1 MFLQGLSVGVDAT
14 IMNSYMGRVLN
25 RIKEAYERQ
34 DFDEARKQQVIIIL
48 HTTKIYENLA
58 LQFTLALFFKLF

>member
-34 DFDEARKQQVIIIL
+34 DFDEARKQQVIL
-48 HTTKIYENLA
+48 YTTNESLT

>member
-25 RIKEAYERQ
+25 HVKEAYERQ
-34 DFDEARKQQVIIIL
+34 DFDEARKQQVI
-48 HTTKIYENLA
+48 HYTTNENLA
-58 LQFTLALFFKLF
+58 LQFTLAIFFKLI